1 MDEGSLS
8 LPPFTGYDEK
18 SLRDYHLALRGN
30 SLNPMID
37 AATPLLGMVMR
48 LSTMNSQ
55 TMPEHLFAQVVTDV
69 QAVEQLLQEQGYEPG
84 VIISFRYIL
93 CTFIDEAALGN
104 GWSNKNEWIKQ
115 SLLVHFHNEAWG
127 GEKVFILLE
136 RLIREPK
143 RYQDLLEFLWLC
155 FSLGFRG
162 RYKVA
167 AQEQGEFEQIYRR
180 LYHVLH
186 KLRGNAPFPLLHQ
199 DKKTQGGRYQL
210 ISRLTIKHIFL
221 WWRCRAGVVL
231 PVLSVAAGQ
240 PDAGH
245 PVPAKQITS
254 IRTFMIQIDL
264 PTLVKRLNLFS
275 RQALEMAASEC
286 MSQQAAEITVSHVL
300 IQMLAMPRSDL
311 RVITRQGDIG
321 MEELRQALT
330 VENYTTARSADSYP
344 AFSPMLVEWLKEGWL
359 LASAEMQHS
368 ELRGGVLL
376 LALLHSPLRYIPP
389 AAAQLLTG
397 INRDRLQQ
405 DFVQWTQES
414 AESVVPDAD
423 CKGAGALTDVA
434 DSLLARYAKNM
445 TEDARNDR
453 LDPVLCRDHEIDLM
467 IDILCRRRKNNPV
480 VVGEAGVGKSALIE
494 GLALRIVAGQ
504 VPDKLKNTDIMTLDL
519 GALQA
524 GASVKGEFEKR
535 FKGLMAEVI
544 SSPVPVIL
552 FIDEAHTLIGAGNQQ
567 GGLDISNLLKPALAR
582 GELKTIAATTWSEY
596 KKYFEKDAA
605 LSRRF
610 QLVKVSEPN
619 AAEATIIL
627 RGLSAVYEQSH
638 GVLIDDDALQAAATL
653 SERYLSGRQLPDKA
667 IDVLDTACA
676 RVAINLS
683 SPPKQISALTTL
695 SHQQEAEIRQLERE
709 LRIGLR
715 TNTSRMTEVLV
726 QYDET
731 LTALDEL
738 EAAWHQQQT
747 LVQEIIALRQQLLG
761 MAEDDA
767 ASLPHVD
774 AVEDTP
780 PESEQDNTGAEP
792 ADEAGSEQPE
802 ETAETVSP
810 VQRLAHLTAE
820 LDALHNDRLLV
831 SPHVDKK
838 QIAAVIAEWTG
849 VPLNRLSQ
857 NEMSVITDLP
867 KWLGD
872 TIKGQDLAIASL
884 HKHLLTARADLRRP
898 GRPLGAFLLAGP
910 SGVGKTETVLQ
921 LAELLYGGRQY
932 LTTINMSEFQEK
944 HTVSRL
950 IGSPPGYVGYGEG
963 GVLTEAIRQ
972 KPYSVVLLDE
982 VEKAHPDVLNLFYQA
997 FDKGE
1002 MADGEGRLIDCKNI
1016 VFFLTSNLGYQVIV
1030 EHADD
1035 PETMQEV
1042 LYPVLAD
1049 FFKPALLA
1057 RMEVVPYL
1065 PLSKETLATII
1076 AGKLARL
1083 DNVLRSRF
1091 GAEVIIEPEV
1101 TDEIM
1106 SRVTRAENGA
1116 RMLESVI
1123 DGNMLPPLSLLL
1135 LQKMAAN
1142 TAVARI
1148 RLSAVD
1154 GAFTADVEDAQ
1165 NDESVTKDETVL

>member
-1 MDEGSLS
+1 
-8 LPPFTGYDEK
+8 
-18 SLRDYHLALRGN
+18 
-30 SLNPMID
+30 
-37 AATPLLGMVMR
+37 
-48 LSTMNSQ
+48 
-55 TMPEHLFAQVVTDV
+55 
-69 QAVEQLLQEQGYEPG
+69 
-84 VIISFRYIL
+84 
-93 CTFIDEAALGN
+93 
-104 GWSNKNEWIKQ
+104 
-115 SLLVHFHNEAWG
+115 
-127 GEKVFILLE
+127 
-136 RLIREPK
+136 
-143 RYQDLLEFLWLC
+143 
-155 FSLGFRG
+155 
-162 RYKVA
+162 
-167 AQEQGEFEQIYRR
+167 
-180 LYHVLH
+180 
-186 KLRGNAPFPLLHQ
+186 
-199 DKKTQGGRYQL
+199 
-210 ISRLTIKHIFL
+210 
-221 WWRCRAGVVL
+221 
-231 PVLSVAAGQ
+231 
-240 PDAGH
+240 
-245 PVPAKQITS
+245 
-254 IRTFMIQIDL
+254 MIQIDL
-264 PTLVKRLNLFS
+264 ATLVKRLAPFAK
-275 RQALEMAASEC
+275 QALEAAASEC
-286 MSQQAAEITVSHVL
+286 MSQQAAEITVAHVL
-300 IQMLAMPRSDL
+300 LQMLATPRSDF
-311 RVITRQGDIG
+311 RVIAERAEIG
-321 MEELRQALT
+321 ADDLRQALT
-330 VENYTTARSADSYP
+330 VENYAATRSSDSYP
-344 AFSPMLVEWLKEGWL
+344 SFSPMLVEWLKEAWL
-359 LASAEMQHS
+359 LASAEMQQT

-376 LALLHSPLRYIPP
+376 LALLHSPLRYLPP
-389 AAAQLLTG
+389 AAARLLTA
-397 INRDRLQQ
+397 INRDLLRQ
-405 DFVQWTQES
+405 DFAGWTKES
-414 AESVVPDAD
+414 AESVILNAD
-423 CKGAGALTDVA
+423 GQAASAIA
-434 DSLLARYAKNM
+434 DTGDTLLARYAKNM
-445 TEDARNDR
+445 TDDARQGR
-453 LDPVLCRDHEIDLM
+453 LDPVQCRDNEIDLM

-494 GLALRIVAGQ
+494 GLALRIIAGQ
-504 VPDKLKNTDIMTLDL
+504 VPDKLRDTDIMTLDL

-544 SSPVPVIL
+544 QSPKPAIL

-638 GVLIDDDALQAAATL
+638 GVLIDDEALQAAATL

-683 SPPKQISALTTL
+683 SPPRQISALTTL
-695 SHQQEAEIRQLERE
+695 RQQCEAEIRQLERE
-709 LRIGLR
+709 IRIGLR
-715 TNTSRMTEVLV
+715 SDTSRLNEVLV

-731 LTALDEL
+731 LTELEAL
-738 EAAWHQQQT
+738 EAAWRQQQT
-747 LVQEIIALRQQLLG
+747 LVQEIIALRKGLLDETDATG
-761 MAEDDA
+761 NDETATPETEAVGSDDESVTA
-767 ASLPHVD
+767 
-774 AVEDTP
+774 P
-780 PESEQDNTGAEP
+780 PEAEP
-792 ADEAGSEQPE
+792 EM
-802 ETAETVSP
+802 SP
-810 VQRLAHLTAE
+810 AARLAQLTAE
-820 LDALHNDRLLV
+820 LDALHHTQLLV

-838 QIAAVIAEWTG
+838 QIASVIAEWTG

-867 KWLGD
+867 QWLGD
-872 TIKGQDLAIASL
+872 TIKGQALAIKHL

-1002 MADGEGRLIDCKNI
+1002 MADGEGRLIDCKNV

-1030 EHADD
+1030 EHADN
-1035 PETMQEV
+1035 PEAMQEA

-1065 PLSKETLATII
+1065 PLSKETLAVII

-1083 DNVLRSRF
+1083 DNVLRARF
-1091 GAEVIIEPEV
+1091 GAEVVIEPEV

-1106 SRVTRAENGA
+1106 QRVTRAENGA

-1123 DGNMLPPLSLLL
+1123 DGEMLPPLSLLL

-1142 TAVARI
+1142 IAIARI
-1148 RLSAVD
+1148 TLGVAN
-1154 GAFTADVEDAQ
+1154 GAFTADVEDVP
-1165 NDESVTKDETVL
+1165 DEDTQPVTETEDEAVL